1 MDSFKDIWD
10 LRQPGRRDSTRHRER
25 VRRAIR
31 DNLRDLISEES
42 IISSHGGKKI
52 KVPMK
57 YLDLWRFKYGKNK
70 GQKGVGHGDGDPG
83 DIIARDPNGSSPGR
97 PGDQPGEE
105 IYEEE
110 VELEEVIE
118 MMLEDLG
125 LPWLEEKETQIEI
138 ETEKIVFH
146 DVSERGVPAN
156 IDRRRTILQ
165 NLKRN
170 AIAGKAE
177 IKGIN
182 NDDLRYRVW
191 DNVVERHSN
200 ASVILIMDRSFSMTS
215 EKKYIVKSFFFWMV
229 NFVRRKYNNV
239 ELVFIAHDTVAREVP
254 EEGFFAIADGGGT
267 KISSGLQLA
276 QEIIETRYPA
286 HIWNNYVF
294 AFSDGE
300 NWPEDNKRC
309 ISLAKELLGQCR
321 SVGYGEVQYSEEF
334 YNWSGWGGHWSTL
347 HDAFS
352 KDEDLNSEGRFMTA
366 AIVKREDIYGCL
378 KKFLDVSAREGAS
391 K

>member
-1 MDSFKDIWD
+1 MDSFKDIWS

-25 VRRAIR
+25 VKRAIK

-42 IISSHGGKKI
+42 IISSNGGKKI

-70 GQKGVGHGDGDPG
+70 NQKGVGHGDGDPG
-83 DIIARDPNGSSPGR
+83 DIIARDGQGKGAGK

-110 VELEEVIE
+110 VDLDEVIE

-125 LPWLEEKETQIEI
+125 LPWLEEKETQVEI
-138 ETEKIVFH
+138 ETEEIVFH
-146 DVSERGVPAN
+146 DVAERGVPAN

-165 NLKRN
+165 NLRRN
-170 AIAGKAE
+170 AVAGKAE
-177 IKGIN
+177 IKGIT

-191 DNVVERHSN
+191 DNVFERHSN
-200 ASVILIMDRSFSMTS
+200 ASVTLIMDRSFSMTS

-229 NFVRRKYNNV
+229 NFVRKKYSNV

-254 EEGFFAIADGGGT
+254 EEGFFAMADSGGT
-267 KISSGLQLA
+267 KISSGLKLA
-276 QEIIETRYPA
+276 QEIIDTRYPA

-309 ISLAKELLGQCR
+309 ISLTKELLGKCQ
-321 SVGYGEVQYSEEF
+321 SIGYGEVQYSDEF
-334 YNWSGWGGHWSTL
+334 
-347 HDAFS
+347 
-352 KDEDLNSEGRFMTA
+352 
-366 AIVKREDIYGCL
+366 
-378 KKFLDVSAREGAS
+378 
-391 K
+391 